1 MFLFNKA
8 QTPQQRLIAH
18 LRTSITDERVL
29 KAMLDVQ
36 RDKFVPAESAHLAYE
51 DIPLPIGNG
60 QTISQPYIVAM
71 MTQALDL
78 KGTERVLEIGTGS
91 GYQAAILSLLA
102 KEVISIERQGQLAE
116 SARKKLRDMG
126 YNNVTIHGSESY
138 LGWPQSAPYD
148 AILVTAGAPK
158 VPQSLINQLADGGR
172 LVIPVGTLYDQDLL
186 KITRIDDGLTFTRM
200 SSCRFVPLIGEGA
213 WKQEDEEP
221 WEA

>member
-18 LRTSITDERVL
+18 LSSSITDERVL
-29 KAMLDVQ
+29 KAMLQVP
-36 RDKFVPAESAHLAYE
+36 RDKFVPPESAHLAYE

-71 MTQALDL
+71 MTQALEL
-78 KGTERVLEIGTGS
+78 KGAERVLEIGTGS

-102 KEVISIERQGQLAE
+102 KEVISIERQKSLAE
-116 SARKKLRDMG
+116 SAQKKLRDLG
-126 YNNVTIHGSESY
+126 YNNVTVHMSESH
-138 LGWPQSAPYD
+138 LGWPQGAPYD

-158 VPQSLINQLADGGR
+158 VPQGLINQLADGGR
-172 LVIPVGTLYDQDLL
+172 LVIPVGTLYEQDLL

-200 SSCRFVPLIGEGA
+200 TSCRFVPLIGQGA
-213 WKQEDEEP
+213 WKQEDEEH
-221 WEA
+221 WDA

>member
-1 MFLFNKA
+1 MFLFNKT

-18 LRTSITDERVL
+18 LRSSITDERVL
-29 KAMLDVQ
+29 KAMLQVE
-36 RDKFVPAESAHLAYE
+36 RDKFVPKESAHLAYE

-78 KGTERVLEIGTGS
+78 KGTEKVLEIGTGS

-102 KEVISIERQGQLAE
+102 KEVVSIERQKALADGA
-116 SARKKLRDMG
+116 SKKLPELG
-126 YNNVTIHGSESY
+126 FNNVKVHLSESN
-138 LGWPQSAPYD
+138 LGWPQGAPYD

-172 LVIPVGTLYDQDLL
+172 LVIPVGTLYEQDLI

-200 SSCRFVPLIGEGA
+200 TSCRFVPLIGQGA
-213 WKQEDEEP
+213 WKQEDEEH
-221 WEA
+221 WDA